1 MILKEKE
8 QGREAGKEVGREG
21 RREGRKEGWKE
32 RDREGGI
39 EKERWS
45 EKESCMVTDKRN
57 EGHKKT
63 SME

>member
-8 QGREAGKEVGREG
+8 QGRE
-21 RREGRKEGWKE
+21 GRKEGWKE
-32 RDREGGI
+32 GGKEGDREGRI

-57 EGHKKT
+57 EGHKRT
-63 SME
+63 SGE